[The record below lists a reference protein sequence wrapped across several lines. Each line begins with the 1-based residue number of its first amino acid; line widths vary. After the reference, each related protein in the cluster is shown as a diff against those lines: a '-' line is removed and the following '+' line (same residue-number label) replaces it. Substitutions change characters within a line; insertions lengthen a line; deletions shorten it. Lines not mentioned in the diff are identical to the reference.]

1 MSAHDGVRK
10 PAEAQLKA
18 HEHAV
23 GFSDALLGILNLGGG
38 GGGGGGAAAAAVSAP
53 ARLMAIICLKN
64 VQRRFWVARG
74 SATLRVL
81 ADDEKARLRAAL
93 LAPAAF
99 EEQDNAVAEQA
110 AVLVAKVARADWPRS
125 FPELFPS
132 LLGACS
138 AGASASA
145 GAGGGG
151 GGGGGAAAAE
161 RGARVLARA
170 TRTLHCCLKELASKR
185 LLAARRKYAEA
196 DLFGKRFAIWPFFIH
211 TFSVHLVGR
220 R

>member
-38 GGGGGGAAAAAVSAP
+38 GGGGGVSAP

-185 LLAARRKYAEA
+185 LLAARRKYTYAEA
-196 DLFGKRFAIWPFFIH
+196 PLWEAFCHLGPYFSFSVCILFG
-211 TFSVHLVGR
+211 R